1 MEMTYRQLLG
11 TSGGHSD
18 LRAVF
23 SQLPAKIQFP
33 QSNSCKEIN
42 SANNLNKLEVR
53 FVSVEPPNKNITPS
67 TYNSSASS
75 SNSVQNLYY
84 RAAIKE
90 LLGYVLIWGLN

>member
-1 MEMTYRQLLG
+1 MEMIYRQPLG
-11 TSGGHSD
+11 ISGGHSD

-53 FVSVEPPNKNITPS
+53 FVSVEPPNKNIT
-67 TYNSSASS
+67 
-75 SNSVQNLYY
+75 QQ
-84 RAAIKE
+84 
-90 LLGYVLIWGLN
+90 LLDCSPVIQVLD